1 MKNINT
7 LVIESILQHSNIIM
21 FTLDTNYRYISFS
34 KKYQEIINKALNIN
48 IQIGDCM
55 VDSIMNES
63 DKNRVKHHFDKVLKG
78 DSFTLSE
85 EFINKKLHSTHWESQ
100 YTPLYENEKII
111 GINMI
116 IYDLTHYVNTS
127 RNFNEIKIFEQLV
140 NLIDVGVALVDPHQ
154 EDIPIIYV
162 NKSFSNITGYKKDEL
177 IGKNGSFLH
186 KDNLDQE
193 ELKILQESVENKKG
207 CEVIIRANK
216 KDGTLFIAFLNITP
230 ILDTNKKVIYLAGIF
245 IDITNTV
252 EVKRLEIIKKLS
264 SGLTHELNT
273 ALTSMNGHIE
283 MLGYDINALNNQI
296 IKQDMNYYLNKIQ
309 ESQKAIS
316 GITNSLHYLNNLPLE
331 TQKETNLITTLLK
344 AIGDFKTKIEQNDIQ
359 LSINNQDISLSQ
371 DIEIFYNVEE
381 KVLIHL
387 WSIFLDNSIDSLIV
401 KKDSKIINIDIYE
414 NREKILISITD
425 NGVGIPES
433 IKNELF
439 QPLIKGK
446 KFKGIGMG
454 LFNAKNIIEASN
466 GTIIFSSNDQET
478 TFNII
483 FNKIIEY

>member
-1 MKNINT
+1 
-7 LVIESILQHSNIIM
+7 M
-21 FTLDTNYRYISFS
+21 FTLDKNYRYISFS
-34 KKYQEIINKALNIN
+34 KKYQEIIKKALEID
-48 IQIGDCM
+48 IQVGDCM
-55 VDSIMNES
+55 LDSIMDES
-63 DKNRVKHHFDKVLKG
+63 DKNRIKHHFEKVLKG

-85 EFINKKLHSTHWESQ
+85 EFINKKLHSTHWESH
-100 YTPLYENEKII
+100 YTPLYEDEEII

-116 IYDLTHYVNTS
+116 IYELTHYVNTS

-186 KDNLDQE
+186 KHNLEQE

-316 GITNSLHYLNNLPLE
+316 GITNSLHYLNNLPVKA
-331 TQKETNLITTLLK
+331 QKETNMMTALFTT
-344 AIGDFKTKIEQNDIQ
+344 IEEFKFKIEQN
-359 LSINNQDISLSQ
+359 
-371 DIEIFYNVEE
+371 EILYNIEE
-381 KVLIHL
+381 KVLIYL
-387 WSIFLDNSIDSLIV
+387 WSVFVDNCIDSLIL
-401 KKDSKIINIDIYE
+401 KEGLRIINIDIYE
-414 NREKILISITD
+414 SKEKIHIAITD
-425 NGVGIPES
+425 NGTGIP
-433 IKNELF
+433 KNIQDELF

-446 KFKGIGMG
+446 KFRGIGMG
-454 LFNAKNIIEASN
+454 LFNAKNIIETYN
-466 GTIIFSSNDQET
+466 GIISFNSGFNET
-478 TFNII
+478 TFDIV
-483 FNKIIEY
+483 FNKSIEK

>member
-1 MKNINT
+1 
-7 LVIESILQHSNIIM
+7 M
-21 FTLDTNYRYISFS
+21 FTLDKNYRYISFS
-34 KKYQEIINKALNIN
+34 KKYQEIIKKALEID
-48 IQIGDCM
+48 IQVGDCM
-55 VDSIMNES
+55 LDSIMDES
-63 DKNRVKHHFDKVLKG
+63 DKNRIKHHFEKVLKG

-85 EFINKKLHSTHWESQ
+85 EFINKKLHSTHWESH
-100 YTPLYENEKII
+100 YTPLYEDEEII

-116 IYDLTHYVNTS
+116 IYELTHYVNTS

-186 KDNLDQE
+186 KHNLEQE

-316 GITNSLHYLNNLPLE
+316 GITNSLHYLNNLPVKA
-331 TQKETNLITTLLK
+331 QKETNMMTALFTT
-344 AIGDFKTKIEQNDIQ
+344 IEEFKFKIEQNEIQ
-359 LSINNQDISLSQ
+359 VNIKSKE
-371 DIEIFYNVEE
+371 IEILYNIEE
-381 KVLIHL
+381 KVLIYL
-387 WSIFLDNSIDSLIV
+387 WSVFVDNCIDSLIL
-401 KKDSKIINIDIYE
+401 KEGLRIINIDIYE
-414 NREKILISITD
+414 SKEKIHIAITD
-425 NGVGIPES
+425 NGTGIP
-433 IKNELF
+433 KNIQDELF

-446 KFKGIGMG
+446 KFRGIGMG
-454 LFNAKNIIEASN
+454 LFNAKNIIETYN
-466 GTIIFSSNDQET
+466 GIISFNSGFNET
-478 TFNII
+478 TFDIV
-483 FNKIIEY
+483 FNKSIEK